1 MLNYFKESDN
11 DKHPNKPLRST
22 YIEFQELKPS
32 FRKMEKNVI
41 PLIDSH
47 THIQEHSEID
57 QENIVSRALLSN
69 VRILVAAGTT
79 IKDSEKS
86 IGLSNRYPNVFSG
99 VGVHPTEL
107 TSTFSET
114 EIKNLKKLAN
124 HKKVICLSE
133 IGIDYQDN
141 SPDKSLQKIAFD
153 QQIKLAK
160 RLNLPVVF
168 HIRENKDEFNAFN
181 ARDAAL
187 EILKENVGIMGI
199 AHYFQGNWTFAKRL
213 LDLGL
218 YLSFAKP
225 LLRMKELEETAIKV
239 PDDMFVVETDSY
251 PQPFKKVRSKWTE
264 PYQLPTIVKKIS
276 ELRRRDVQTIS
287 QLTTNNALHIFN
299 KHRFLIEKQLNDT

>member
-1 MLNYFKESDN
+1 
-11 DKHPNKPLRST
+11 
-22 YIEFQELKPS
+22 
-32 FRKMEKNVI
+32 
-41 PLIDSH
+41 
-47 THIQEHSEID
+47 
-57 QENIVSRALLSN
+57 
-69 VRILVAAGTT
+69 
-79 IKDSEKS
+79 
-86 IGLSNRYPNVFSG
+86 SNRYPNVFSG

-141 SPDKSLQKIAFD
+141 SPDKSLQRIAFD

-168 HIRENKDEFNAFN
+168 HIRENKDEFNASN

-251 PQPFKKVRSKWTE
+251 PQPFKKDRSKWTE

-276 ELRRRDVQTIS
+276 ELRRRDIQTIS
-287 QLTTNNALHIFN
+287 QLTTNNALNIFN

>member
-1 MLNYFKESDN
+1 M
-11 DKHPNKPLRST
+11 
-22 YIEFQELKPS
+22 
-32 FRKMEKNVI
+32 
-41 PLIDSH
+41 
-47 THIQEHSEID
+47 
-57 QENIVSRALLSN
+57 LSN

-79 IKDSEKS
+79 IKDSEKAIAMS
-86 IGLSNRYPNVFSG
+86 DRYPNVFSG

-107 TSTFSET
+107 TSTFSER

-160 RLNLPVVF
+160 WLNLPIVF
-168 HIRENKDEFNAFN
+168 HIRENKDEFNASN
-181 ARDAAL
+181 AREAAL
-187 EILKENVGIMGI
+187 AILKENVGIMGV
-199 AHYFQGNWTFAKRL
+199 AHYFQGNWAFAKRL

-218 YLSFAKP
+218 FLSFAKP
-225 LLRMKELEETAIKV
+225 LLRIKELEETAIKV

-251 PQPFKKVRSKWTE
+251 PQPFKKDRSKWTE
-264 PYQLPTIVKKIS
+264 PYQLPTVVKKIS
-276 ELRRRDVQTIS
+276 ELRKRDIQTIS
-287 QLTTNNALHIFN
+287 QFTTNNALNIFN

>member
-1 MLNYFKESDN
+1 M
-11 DKHPNKPLRST
+11 
-22 YIEFQELKPS
+22 
-32 FRKMEKNVI
+32 
-41 PLIDSH
+41 
-47 THIQEHSEID
+47 
-57 QENIVSRALLSN
+57 LSN

-141 SPDKSLQKIAFD
+141 SPDKSLQRIAFD

-168 HIRENKDEFNAFN
+168 HIRENKDEFNASN

-251 PQPFKKVRSKWTE
+251 PQPFKKDRSKWTE

-276 ELRRRDVQTIS
+276 ELRRRDIQTIS
-287 QLTTNNALHIFN
+287 QLTTNNALNIFN

>member
-1 MLNYFKESDN
+1 MF
-11 DKHPNKPLRST
+11 
-22 YIEFQELKPS
+22 F
-32 FRKMEKNVI
+32 
-41 PLIDSH
+41 
-47 THIQEHSEID
+47 
-57 QENIVSRALLSN
+57 
-69 VRILVAAGTT
+69 
-79 IKDSEKS
+79 
-86 IGLSNRYPNVFSG
+86 
-99 VGVHPTEL
+99 PTEL

>member
-114 EIKNLKKLAN
+114 EIKNLKN
-124 HKKVICLSE
+124 
-133 IGIDYQDN
+133 
-141 SPDKSLQKIAFD
+141 
-153 QQIKLAK
+153 
-160 RLNLPVVF
+160 
-168 HIRENKDEFNAFN
+168 
-181 ARDAAL
+181 
-187 EILKENVGIMGI
+187 
-199 AHYFQGNWTFAKRL
+199 
-213 LDLGL
+213 
-218 YLSFAKP
+218 
-225 LLRMKELEETAIKV
+225 
-239 PDDMFVVETDSY
+239 
-251 PQPFKKVRSKWTE
+251 
-264 PYQLPTIVKKIS
+264 
-276 ELRRRDVQTIS
+276 
-287 QLTTNNALHIFN
+287 
-299 KHRFLIEKQLNDT
+299 